1 VLPPLHQAGSTLWA
15 AIRSPRQLLLLL
27 GGNAAATFVTS
38 FVLLSC
44 LEAYDTQLSLW
55 TLLVVNIAVGTIAS
69 LVPIPGGPTAVGAI
83 GISGALVTLG
93 VPNEKAVAAVLT
105 YQVVNT
111 FLPAVPGWFATRDM
125 ISHDYL

>member
-1 VLPPLHQAGSTLWA
+1 
-15 AIRSPRQLLLLL
+15 
-27 GGNAAATFVTS
+27 
-38 FVLLSC
+38 
-44 LEAYDTQLSLW
+44 
-55 TLLVVNIAVGTIAS
+55 VVNIAIGTIAS

-93 VPNEKAVAAVLT
+93 VANEKAVAAVLT

-125 ISHDYL
+125 IDHDYL